1 MADAGSDKWRFA
13 QFELDGPA
21 RALSLQGR
29 PVKLGGRAFDL
40 LVELVR
46 ERHRV
51 VPKSELMDRVWPGLV
66 VEENNLT
73 VQISVL
79 RRALGPGV
87 LATVPGRGYRFTAE
101 VEEPAQPGVALD
113 GVQPATP
120 LGRRVPGE
128 TPAGTLA
135 EVQARS
141 AAESAAELIGRDAD
155 LAALEAA
162 MAGHRL
168 VTVIGAGGIGKTALA
183 RSLFA
188 RKRASFA
195 HGGCWVELA
204 PLGDADAVPPTI
216 AAAAGV
222 AIGAGEPRSA
232 LGKALAPLQLLLVLD
247 NAEHLLPQLADAV
260 QSLLDEAPGL
270 RILVTSQ
277 RPLQRPTEQR
287 FRLEPLSVPP
297 ALAGPEQVATHGAV
311 QLFVARARA
320 HRRGFALDDHN
331 AHAVS
336 ALCRLL
342 DGSPL
347 ALELA
352 AARMPLLGLT
362 ALIEGL
368 GRRLSLLSGGAKRPA
383 GRQHSLREA
392 MDWSCNLLSAPE
404 RETLARMA
412 VFAGPADLPLMQAVL
427 GNEGHDEWAL
437 LDVLETLVDAS
448 LVTVSDDASPRYGLL
463 ETPRAWAQ
471 EHLQHLGEAATL
483 HERHARA
490 LAARA
495 RRHLEE
501 FEEGRTPYEAWL
513 SAIEPLFADVRAA
526 LAWAAERDVPSALLL
541 AALLA
546 APGRN
551 FGHHEKLRQHQTVTA
566 LLRSAAAGLP
576 EALEPAARARTALAA
591 ALTDSHPD
599 LSAAHA
605 AAAADTWAAAGEG
618 RARLHCMALVALALA
633 TARTDTTRA
642 AAALEA
648 ALALV
653 RPDWPAYLQA
663 ELAGAEGKVAY
674 FAGDMAR
681 SRTAMHVEL
690 RWRAETGSTH
700 NPGLA
705 NLMMV
710 ERAAGNAELAVQ
722 LGQRLIGKLAGSRAE
737 RTLHYARLNLVGAAL
752 DAGNLALA
760 RTTLAEGWPAIEFFG
775 LRRSWLQR
783 LMELARKE
791 ERPKAAFRLAH
802 AIDAQR
808 SDGLVPED
816 PEDREDRQVVIR
828 EGRSQWPE
836 SVCKSLEAEA
846 LGLSD
851 AALYA
856 LGTERAER

>member
-1 MADAGSDKWRFA
+1 MAVAGIDRWRFA
-13 QFELDGPA
+13 QFELDASA
-21 RALSLQGR
+21 RTLSAEGR

-40 LVELVR
+40 LIELVR
-46 ERHRV
+46 DRHRV
-51 VPKSELMDRVWPGLV
+51 VPKAELIDRVWPGLV

-87 LATVPGRGYRFTAE
+87 VATVPGRGYRFTAE
-101 VEEPAQPGVALD
+101 VEEPAHEGVAI
-113 GVQPATP
+113 
-120 LGRRVPGE
+120 
-128 TPAGTLA
+128 AGTRA
-135 EVQARS
+135 APSPGPRPP
-141 AAESAAELIGRDAD
+141 AESWGGIAAELIGRDAD

-162 MAGHRL
+162 LVEHRL
-168 VTVIGAGGIGKTALA
+168 VTVTGAGGVGKTVLA

-188 RKRASFA
+188 RQSPSFV

-204 PLGDADAVPPTI
+204 PLADADAVPTTI

-222 AIGAGEPRSA
+222 AMGAGEPQAA

-287 FRLEPLSVPP
+287 FRLEPLSLPP
-297 ALAGPEQVATHGAV
+297 ALAGPEQVARHGAV

-320 HRRGFALDDHN
+320 HRRGFALDDDN
-331 AHAVS
+331 AEAVS
-336 ALCRLL
+336 TLCRLL

-352 AARMPLLGLT
+352 AARLPLLGLA
-362 ALIEGL
+362 ALVDGL
-368 GRRLSLLSGGAKRPA
+368 GQRLSLLSGGAKRPA

-392 MDWSCNLLSAPE
+392 MDWSCKLLSPPE
-404 RETLARMA
+404 REVLARMA
-412 VFAGPADLPLMQAVL
+412 VFAGPADLPFIQAVL
-427 GNEGHDEWAL
+427 GMVGDEGPDEWAL
-437 LDVLETLVDAS
+437 FDLLETLVDAS
-448 LVTVSDDASPRYGLL
+448 LVTVGNDASPRYGLL
-463 ETPRAWAQ
+463 ETPRAWAL
-471 EHLQHLGEAATL
+471 EELHRLGEVATL
-483 HERHARA
+483 RGHHARV

-495 RRHLEE
+495 RRHLDE
-501 FEEGRTPYEAWL
+501 FEEGRVPHGAWL
-513 SAIEPLFADVRAA
+513 SAIEPLLADVRAA

-546 APGRN
+546 APARN
-551 FGHHEKLRQHQTVTA
+551 FGHHEKLRLHETVSA
-566 LLRSAAAGLP
+566 LLRSAPADRP
-576 EALEPAARARTALAA
+576 EALEPAAHARTSLAI
-591 ALTDSHPD
+591 ALTDSHPE

-605 AAAADTWAAAGEG
+605 AAAVAAWAGAGKA
-618 RARLHCMALVALALA
+618 RARLHCNALVALALA

-642 AAALEA
+642 TVALEE
-648 ALALV
+648 ALSMV
-653 RPDWPAYLQA
+653 QPDWPAHLQA
-663 ELAGAEGKVAY
+663 ELAGAEAKVAY
-674 FAGDMAR
+674 FAGDPAR

-690 RWRAETGSTH
+690 RWRAQAGSTH
-700 NPGLA
+700 NPGLS

-722 LGQRLIGKLAGSRAE
+722 LGLRLIGTLAGTRAE
-737 RTLHYARLNLVGAAL
+737 RTLHYTRLNLVAAAL
-752 DAGNLALA
+752 DAGDIALA
-760 RTTLAEGWPAIEFFG
+760 RATLAEGWPAIELFG

-783 LMELARKE
+783 LMQLARKE
-791 ERPKAAFRLAH
+791 QRAKAAFRLAQ

-816 PEDREDRQVVIR
+816 ADDREERQDVIR
-828 EGRSQWPE
+828 EGRSLWPQNMCE
-836 SVCKSLEAEA
+836 ALEAEA
-846 LGLSD
+846 LGLAD
-851 AALYA
+851 EALYA
-856 LGTERAER
+856 LGMASADR